1 MRIILVA
8 FLFALAACAPAEPPA
23 EAGTAAVETPEPAAE
38 TGAAGMAAGDTV
50 AEGAADA
57 AAVDAQNDAAAT
69 GDPAMPEDTPAN
81 PAVAHLRGR
90 VSYPSEE
97 LPAMRVCALATE
109 DMGLGY
115 CTRTKVNAPHYDLK
129 VPPGTWILLAW
140 PQDTGTE
147 GAPGL
152 LSQAS
157 ECLATAGLNC
167 DDHDFLELTVDAG
180 EVREGLDINDWYYPP
195 EAPPL
200 PMEPRGETLE

>member
-1 MRIILVA
+1 MRVTSVIV
-8 FLFALAACAPAEPPA
+8 LFALAACAPAAPPA
-23 EAGTAAVETPEPAAE
+23 DAPPVAAEAATEPA
-38 TGAAGMAAGDTV
+38 TH
-50 AEGAADA
+50 ADA
-57 AAVDAQNDAAAT
+57 AR
-69 GDPAMPEDTPAN
+69 
-81 PAVAHLRGR
+81 LRGR

-115 CTRTKVNAPHYDLK
+115 CSETAVNAPHYELH

-140 PQDTGTE
+140 PQGTGTA
-147 GAPGL
+147 GDPGL
-152 LSQAS
+152 LSDAS
-157 ECLATAGLNC
+157 ECLATSGLNC

-195 EAPPL
+195 GSTLL

>member
-1 MRIILVA
+1 MRITLVVL
-8 FLFALAACAPAEPPA
+8 LFALAACAPAGPPA
-23 EAGTAAVETPEPAAE
+23 EAGAGADTAEPAAE
-38 TGAAGMAAGDTV
+38 TGADTV
-50 AEGAADA
+50 APADSLA
-57 AAVDAQNDAAAT
+57 DDSAGDAQGGTTAT
-69 GDPAMPEDTPAN
+69 GDPAMSEDTATGPAN
-81 PAVAHLRGR
+81 AHLRGR

-115 CTRTKVNAPHYDLK
+115 CTRTGVNAPHYDLEL
-129 VPPGTWILLAW
+129 PPGTWILLAW
-140 PQDTGTE
+140 PQDTGTA

>member
-1 MRIILVA
+1 MRKLVLWSA
-8 FLFALAACAPAEPPA
+8 LGLAACTPPAPPADEAAQPAQATETGLAAPPAGSPSTEATGAEAAAPDAAPAEARGGEATPP
-23 EAGTAAVETPEPAAE
+23 
-38 TGAAGMAAGDTV
+38 
-50 AEGAADA
+50 DA
-57 AAVDAQNDAAAT
+57 ASPT
-69 GDPAMPEDTPAN
+69 TPHAI
-81 PAVAHLRGR
+81 LRGR

-115 CTRTKVNAPHYDLK
+115 CAQTAVNAPHYELR

-152 LSQAS
+152 LSMAS
-157 ECLATAGLNC
+157 ECLATSGLNC
-167 DDHDFLELTVDAG
+167 DDHGFLELTLDAG
-180 EVREGLDINDWYYPP
+180 ETREGLDINDWYYPP

-200 PMEPRGETLE
+200 PMEPRGEVLE

>member
-1 MRIILVA
+1 MRFTPVI
-8 FLFALAACAPAEPPA
+8 FLFALAACTPAEPPA
-23 EAGTAAVETPEPAAE
+23 GTGAVAETAEASTPAGTEEV
-38 TGAAGMAAGDTV
+38 AAGDSV
-50 AEGAADA
+50 AQDATRITTADA
-57 AAVDAQNDAAAT
+57 AAMGDAAKPEDAAT
-69 GDPAMPEDTPAN
+69 GPGI
-81 PAVAHLRGR
+81 AHLRGR

-109 DMGLGY
+109 DVGLGY
-115 CTRTKVNAPHYDLK
+115 CARTEVNAPHYELK

-157 ECLATAGLNC
+157 ECLATAGLDC

>member
-1 MRIILVA
+1 MRITLVVL
-8 FLFALAACAPAEPPA
+8 LFALAACAPAGPPA
-23 EAGTAAVETPEPAAE
+23 EAGAEPAAE
-38 TGAAGMAAGDTV
+38 TGTDTVAAGDSL
-50 AEGAADA
+50 AEDNPG
-57 AAVDAQNDAAAT
+57 DAQGGTTAT
-69 GDPAMPEDTPAN
+69 ADPAMPEVTATGPA
-81 PAVAHLRGR
+81 PAHLRGR

-115 CTRTKVNAPHYDLK
+115 CTRTGVNAPHYDLK